1 MGVINILD
9 ISVANMIA
17 AGEVV
22 ERPASV
28 AKELIENSVDAGA
41 KNITVEI
48 QKGGIAFIRV
58 TDDGCGMSREDLVL
72 SVKRHATSKIK
83 DKNDLAAITTL
94 GFRGEALAAT
104 ASVSN
109 MRIMTKRR
117 EDFSG
122 AVIRVDGGETRSVEE
137 TGCPD
142 GTTVI
147 VENLFY
153 NVPARLKFLKRD
165 ITEGSAVA
173 AVVEK
178 AAMSHP
184 DIAFRLIS
192 DGNMKLSTSGDGKL
206 LNTLCSLF
214 GSAAAKGYL
223 PVKGSDTG
231 IKAEGYI
238 SFPEQSRA
246 NRNGQNF
253 FVSKRYIKSRT
264 MSAALENAYSS
275 FIQPDRFP
283 ACVLNFD
290 IDPARVDVNVH
301 PAKLE
306 VKFADEKL
314 VYDTLYYAVRGALKT
329 MSDRPVLDIN
339 TAERQRQAEKAKITS
354 GFMPIFDVPKD
365 AAVQRKMDFSETP
378 AVNKSGF
385 SDRLP
390 GGFGKRSGF
399 VSVASPS
406 PFEDRK
412 ARSDGGT
419 AAVLNK
425 PESGG
430 VPAEP
435 PAEKPD
441 EKPAFAFGAFAVGE
455 PKTDRSILDIRDD
468 RPDETASFKPS
479 PDGKNPAVEASAKPE
494 FRYIGEAFD
503 TYVIMETDGK
513 IVIFDKHAAHERIL
527 FEELAANMDSEAD
540 VQLMLPPEKVVLG
553 REAASAADECRG
565 QIESVGFD
573 FSINGDTAEIC
584 GVPAGLSG
592 YEAVTLFSE
601 LVGSLSESS
610 SVEGMAK
617 GRFEKS
623 LYTAACK
630 AAIKGGRKYEKEF
643 VMWLC
648 EKLVEH
654 GCVKYCPHGRP
665 VAMEISKRELDR
677 RFGRT

>member
-28 AKELIENSVDAGA
+28 AKELIENSIDAGA

-48 QKGGIAFIRV
+48 QKGGIAFLRV

-83 DKNDLAAITTL
+83 DKSDLGAITTL

-104 ASVSN
+104 AAVSN
-109 MRIMTKRR
+109 MRIMSKRR

-122 AVIRVDGGETRSVEE
+122 AVLKIDGGEMKSVDE

-153 NVPARLKFLKRD
+153 NIPARLKFLKRD

-184 DIAFRLIS
+184 EIAFRLIS
-192 DGNMKLSTSGDGKL
+192 EGNMKISTSGDGKL
-206 LNTLCSLF
+206 QNTLYSLF
-214 GSAAAKGYL
+214 GASVAKGYF
-223 PVKGSDTG
+223 PVRGSDTG
-231 IKAEGYI
+231 IKIEGYI
-238 SFPEQSRA
+238 SFPEQSRT

-253 FVSKRYIKSRT
+253 FVSKRFIKSRT

-275 FIQPDRFP
+275 FIQPERFP
-283 ACVLNFD
+283 ACVLNFE

-314 VYDTLYYAVRGALKT
+314 VYDTLYFAVRGALKT
-329 MSDRPVLDIN
+329 MTDRPVLDIN
-339 TAERQRQAEKAKITS
+339 SAERQRREEKARITS
-354 GFMPIFDVPKD
+354 GFMPLYDMPKD
-365 AAVQRKMDFSETP
+365 AAVQRKMDFSDVRGDSNDNKFSTSAP
-378 AVNKSGF
+378 AGFKPSG
-385 SDRLP
+385 
-390 GGFGKRSGF
+390 GF

-406 PFEDRK
+406 PFEKSGKAAGGDVKSDVLKTPSVKSESEEMVLQAFSGYQINDQIADRTVL
-412 ARSDGGT
+412 DVIPDDDLLT
-419 AAVLNK
+419 AK
-425 PESGG
+425 PSKSGKG
-430 VPAEP
+430 PAEE
-435 PAEKPD
+435 A
-441 EKPAFAFGAFAVGE
+441 A
-455 PKTDRSILDIRDD
+455 KT
-468 RPDETASFKPS
+468 
-479 PDGKNPAVEASAKPE
+479 PE

-527 FEELAANMDSEAD
+527 FEELAANMTTEAD
-540 VQLMLPPEKVVLG
+540 VQLMLPPEKVDLG
-553 REAASAADECRG
+553 REAAAAADECKR

-573 FSINGDTAEIC
+573 FVINGDCAEIS
-584 GVPAGLSG
+584 GVPAGLSR
-592 YEAVTLFSE
+592 YEAMTLFSE
-601 LVGSLSESS
+601 LADSLSESS
-610 SVEGMAK
+610 SVEGMAQS
-617 GRFEKS
+617 RFEKS

-643 VMWLC
+643 VLWLC
-648 EKLVEH
+648 EKLVEY

-665 VAMEISKRELDR
+665 VAMEITKRELDR

>member
-28 AKELIENSVDAGA
+28 AKELIENSIDAGA
-41 KNITVEI
+41 SNISVEI
-48 QKGGIAFIRV
+48 QKGGVAFLRV

-83 DKNDLAAITTL
+83 EKSDLDAITTL

-117 EDFSG
+117 EDLYG
-122 AVIRVDGGETRSVEE
+122 AVLRIEGGEPKSVEE

-147 VENLFY
+147 VEQLFF

-165 ITEGSAVA
+165 ATEGGAVA

-184 DIAFRLIS
+184 EICFRFIS
-192 DGNMKLSTSGDGKL
+192 DGNRKITTPGDGNL
-206 LNTLCSLF
+206 LNTLYSLF
-214 GSAAAKGYL
+214 GADVAKSYL
-223 PVKGSDTG
+223 PVKRFDGA
-231 IKAEGYI
+231 IRIEGFVSY
-238 SFPEQSRA
+238 PEQSRT

-253 FVSKRYIKSRT
+253 FVSHRYIKSRT

-275 FIQPDRFP
+275 FIQPERFP
-283 ACVLNFD
+283 ACVLNFE
-290 IDPARVDVNVH
+290 IDPSRVDVNVH

-314 VYDTLYYAVRGALKT
+314 VYDALYYAVRGALKSLT
-329 MSDRPVLDIN
+329 DRPVLEIN
-339 TAERQRQAEKAKITS
+339 GNERRKREEAAKITS
-354 GFMPIFDVPKD
+354 GFMPLFDVPKD
-365 AAVQRKMDFSETP
+365 TAVQKRFDLDGANGEKAGIP
-378 AVNKSGF
+378 RGF
-385 SDRLP
+385 SRREP
-390 GGFGKRSGF
+390 TGGFITL
-399 VSVASPS
+399 ASP
-406 PFEDRK
+406 
-412 ARSDGGT
+412 A
-419 AAVLNK
+419 
-425 PESGG
+425 
-430 VPAEP
+430 
-435 PAEKPD
+435 PD
-441 EKPAFAFGAFAVGE
+441 EKKAEYAADTVRPAASVPPTVSGGAGNEKSGGEAVFAFSSHPVSEREQSRAA
-455 PKTDRSILDIRDD
+455 LDIRADD
-468 RPDETASFKPS
+468 IDDGIKRIKPS
-479 PDGKNPAVEASAKPE
+479 DGKNPATEASSAPE
-494 FRYIGEAFD
+494 FRYLGEAFD
-503 TYVIMETDGK
+503 TYVIMETDGR

-527 FEELAANMDSEAD
+527 FEELAANMKTEPDI
-540 VQLMLPPEKVVLG
+540 QLMMPPETVTLG
-553 REAASAADECRG
+553 RDQASAADECRE
-565 QIESVGFD
+565 QIEKVGFD
-573 FSINGDTAEIC
+573 FSVSGDKAEIC
-584 GVPAGLSG
+584 GVPAGLSA

-601 LVGSLSESS
+601 LTTSLSESS
-610 SVEGMAK
+610 SAAGLAE

-643 VMWLC
+643 VLWLC
-648 EKLVEH
+648 EKLVEY

-665 VAMEISKRELDR
+665 VAMEITKRELDR